1 MLQALSP
8 ALSPTFSSILSPD
21 FSQSLINTIWL
32 IPVYSLI
39 GALLSIVWSPSIT
52 RRTGPR
58 PAGYVNILTTFAG
71 LLHGCLAL
79 PSLWDK
85 PPIHWQVSWFSTAG
99 LDFPIPIEISALTVG
114 ATVVIT
120 GLNFLAQVYAV
131 GYMEMDWG
139 WARFYA
145 LLAFFEAG
153 MCALVVVDSLFIAY
167 VILELLTLGTYLLV
181 GVWYNQSLVI
191 TGARDAFLT
200 KRIGDLFLLMGV
212 VALLPLAG
220 TWNFDELA
228 VWAKTVEVSPGV
240 VTLVGL
246 ALLAGPMGKCAQ
258 FPLHLWL
265 DEAME
270 GPLPSTILRNSVVVA
285 TGAWVLVKLEPVLLM
300 SPVVQSVMIFVGSAT
315 ALGATLIAIAQ
326 IDIKRVLSY
335 SVSAY
340 MGLIFVAVGTGHIQ
354 EGLLLILTHGVAMA
368 LLVMCIGSVITNC
381 ITQDVTMLGGL
392 FARRG
397 VTALCFL
404 VGTWG
409 MIGLP
414 PLGNSWVF
422 QSLVSQLWYEQ
433 RGLAFLVLI
442 VNALTAFSLM
452 RLFGLIFLG
461 KPQQMTERSPEP
473 IWLIVVPMTIGA
485 GLTLHIPHLF
495 FSWQIAKDWSIFTA
509 HSGIALIVSSLLGLG
524 FGLYFYGSE
533 SIKKPVKL
541 PSLQLQDFL
550 ANDFYTTKLYKGT
563 VVGFVDIFSKLAD
576 FIDRY
581 LVDGVSNLFGLATLL
596 SGESLKY
603 TTFGQLQLYIL
614 TTVIGIVVLFFL
626 LK

>member
-1 MLQALSP
+1 MLQSLSK
-8 ALSPTFSSILSPD
+8 TMID
-21 FSQSLINTIWL
+21 TIWL

-39 GALLSIVWSPSIT
+39 GATLSIIWFPSIT

-58 PAGYVNILTTFAG
+58 PAGYVNIVMTLLSFVHG
-71 LLHGCLAL
+71 LLAL
-79 PSLWDK
+79 PAIWHQ
-85 PPIHWQVSWFSTAG
+85 PPIHWQVSWFTVAG
-99 LDFPIPIEISALTVG
+99 LDFPIPIEVSVLTVG
-114 ATVVIT
+114 ATILIT
-120 GLNFLAQVYAV
+120 GLNLLAQVYAV

-153 MCALVVVDSLFIAY
+153 MCALVLLDSLFFTY

-181 GVWYNQSLVI
+181 GIWFNQSLVI

-200 KRIGDLFLLMGV
+200 KRVGDLFLLMGV

-228 VWAKTVEVSPGV
+228 VWAKTAEVNPTLI
-240 VTLVGL
+240 TLVGL

-285 TGAWVLVKLEPVLLM
+285 TGAWVMIKLQPVLLL
-300 SPVVQSVMIFVGSAT
+300 SPVVRSFMIAVGSAT

-340 MGLIFVAVGTGHIQ
+340 MGLIFVATGTGHIS
-354 EGLLLILTHGVAMA
+354 ESLLLILTHGVAMA
-368 LLVMCIGSVITNC
+368 LLIMSAGSIITNC
-381 ITQDVTMLGGL
+381 ITQDVTQLGGL
-392 FARRG
+392 FPRRP
-397 VTALCFL
+397 VTALCYL
-404 VGTWG
+404 VGVWG

-422 QSLVSQLWYEQ
+422 QSLVSTLWYEQ
-433 RGLAFLVLI
+433 RGLAILILI
-442 VNALTAFSLM
+442 VNALTAFSLL
-452 RLFGLIFLG
+452 RLFGLVFLG
-461 KPQQMTERSPEP
+461 KPKQMTERSPEP
-473 IWLIVVPMTIGA
+473 IWLIVMPMTIGTGIVLHVPHMLFGWGLA
-485 GLTLHIPHLF
+485 G
-495 FSWQIAKDWSIFTA
+495 DWAIFTK
-509 HSGIALIVSSLLGLG
+509 HSGIALVISSLIGIGLG
-524 FGLYFYGSE
+524 AYLYGNDKI
-533 SIKKPVKL
+533 IKPLKL
-541 PSLQLQDFL
+541 PVVELQNFL
-550 ANDFYTTKLYKGT
+550 ANDFYTPKLYKGT
-563 VVGFVDIFSKLAD
+563 IVWFVDSFSRLAD
-576 FIDRY
+576 WCDRFII
-581 LVDGVSNLFGLATLL
+581 DGASNFFGLATLF

-603 TTFGQLQLYIL
+603 TTFGQLQLYVL
-614 TTVIGIVVLFFL
+614 TTVLGIVGLFL
-626 LK
+626 LLK

>member
-1 MLQALSP
+1 MLQ
-8 ALSPTFSSILSPD
+8 ILS
-21 FSQSLINTIWL
+21 QTLVQTIWL

-39 GALLSIVWSPSIT
+39 GAGLSIIWSPSIT

-58 PAGYVNILTTFAG
+58 PAGYVNILMTFTSF
-71 LLHGCLAL
+71 LHGCLAL
-79 PSLWDK
+79 ASLWGN
-85 PPIHWQVSWFSTAG
+85 PPIHWQVSWFKVAG
-99 LDFPIPIEISALTVG
+99 LDFPITVEISALTVG
-114 ATVVIT
+114 ATVLVT
-120 GLNFLAQVYAV
+120 GLNFLAQIYAV

-153 MCALVVVDSLFIAY
+153 MCALVLTDSLFISY

-200 KRIGDLFLLMGV
+200 KRVGDLFLLMGV

-220 TWNFDELA
+220 TWDFDQLA
-228 VWAKTVEVSPGV
+228 EWAKTAEVNPTV
-240 VTLVGL
+240 ITLVGL

-270 GPLPSTILRNSVVVA
+270 GPLPSTILRNAVVVA

-340 MGLIFVAVGTGHIQ
+340 MGLIFIAVGTGHIP
-354 EGLLLILTHGVAMA
+354 EGLLLIFTHGVAMA
-368 LLVMCIGSVITNC
+368 LLVMSVGSVITNC
-381 ITQDVTMLGGL
+381 ITQNVTQLGGL
-392 FARRG
+392 WARRPI
-397 VTALCFL
+397 TALSFL
-404 VGTWG
+404 VGLWG

-422 QSLVSQLWYEQ
+422 PSLVSELWYEQ
-433 RGLAFLVLI
+433 RGLAFLILL
-442 VNALTAFSLM
+442 VNALTAFSLS
-452 RLFGLIFLG
+452 RLFGLVFLG
-461 KPQQMTERSPEP
+461 KPKQMTERSPEP
-473 IWLIVVPMTIGA
+473 IWLIVLPMTIGA
-485 GLTLHIPHLF
+485 GITLHVPHLL
-495 FSWQIAKDWSIFTA
+495 FSWGIIADWSIFTK
-509 HSGIALIVSSLLGLG
+509 HSGIAVIISSLLGLG
-524 FGLYFYGSE
+524 LGFYVYGNAN
-533 SIKKPVKL
+533 IPKPIKL

-550 ANDFYTTKLYKGT
+550 AYDFYTPKLYKGT
-563 VVGFVDIFSKLAD
+563 VVGFVDIFSKIAD
-576 FIDRY
+576 FVDRY
-581 LVDGVSNLFGLATLL
+581 LIDGASNLFGLATLF

-614 TTVIGIVVLFFL
+614 TTVVGIVVLFFL
-626 LK
+626 LN

>member
-1 MLQALSP
+1 MLQA
-8 ALSPTFSSILSPD
+8 PTQP
-21 FSQSLINTIWL
+21 LIGTVWL
-32 IPVYSLI
+32 IPIYSLI
-39 GALLSIVWSPSIT
+39 GAALSIIWTPTIT

-58 PAGYVNILTTFAG
+58 PAGYVNLAMTLLSF
-71 LLHGCLAL
+71 LHGLGAL
-79 PSLWDK
+79 LSIWGEPTLHLQIK
-85 PPIHWQVSWFSTAG
+85 WFSVSG
-99 LDFPIPIEISALTVG
+99 LDFLIPLEISSLTVG
-114 ATVVIT
+114 ATVLVT

-131 GYMEMDWG
+131 GYLEMDWG

-153 MCALVVVDSLFIAY
+153 MCALAFTDSLFISY

-181 GVWYNQSLVI
+181 GMWYNQSLVI

-228 VWAKTVEVSPGV
+228 EWASTNTVNSTVI
-240 VTLVGL
+240 TLVGL

-270 GPLPSTILRNSVVVA
+270 GPLPATILRNSVVVA
-285 TGAWVLVKLEPVLLM
+285 TGAWVLIKLQPVLLM

-326 IDIKRVLSY
+326 IDIKRILSY

-340 MGLIFVAVGTGHIQ
+340 MGLIFIAVGTGHTQ
-354 EGLLLILTHGVAMA
+354 EGLLLILTHGMAMA
-368 LLVMCIGSVITNC
+368 VLVMSVGSVITNC
-381 ITQDVTMLGGL
+381 ITQDVTQLGGL
-392 FARRG
+392 FSRRPI
-397 VTALCFL
+397 TALSFL

-409 MIGLP
+409 MVGLP

-422 QSLVSQLWYEQ
+422 QSLVSQLWYEE
-433 RGLAFLVLI
+433 RGLAFLILI
-442 VNALTAFSLM
+442 VNGLTAFSLM
-452 RLFGLIFLG
+452 RLFGLVFLG
-461 KPQQMTERSPEP
+461 QPKQMTERSPEP
-473 IWLIVVPMTIGA
+473 LWLIVMPMTVGA
-485 GLTLHIPHLF
+485 GITLHIPHLL
-495 FSWQIAKDWSIFTA
+495 FSWQIVSDWAVFTR
-509 HSGIALIVSSLLGLG
+509 HSGIALVMASLLGAVL
-524 FGLYFYGSE
+524 GLYLYGNPE
-533 SIKKPVKL
+533 IAKPVRLPSIK
-541 PSLQLQDFL
+541 LQDFF
-550 ANDFYTTKLYKGT
+550 AYDFYTPKLYKGT
-563 VVGFVDIFSKLAD
+563 VVGFVDLFSRFAD
-576 FIDRY
+576 WCDRN
-581 LVDGVSNLFGLATLL
+581 LIDGVSNLFGLATIF

-614 TTVIGIVVLFFL
+614 TTVVGIVILFFL